1 MEKAKRSTSKRG
13 SIAVKISLI
22 VISILVVSNLLSMI
36 LIVNS
41 SRKQIRT
48 TVQNSMMS
56 LAETSAKLVSAEM
69 DAQGDTGL
77 SYEDYSK
84 ILEDTKLDGVASSYV
99 YVVQA
104 DGTILYH
111 PTKDKVGKSVENSV
125 VKGLVEQIGKG
136 SQPQNAVTEY
146 DFNGVTKYA
155 AYVIL
160 DNNDIV
166 VVSADESDAL
176 AGINRIT
183 QIAGF
188 ILVGIIVLGSI
199 LAFLFSKSFA
209 KPLIALS
216 NTIKQI
222 AGGDL
227 NADFSQIRKSND
239 EIGLITDEMQT
250 MTDSLR
256 SIVDKIRAAGT
267 VMAQNSSEL
276 NDTSN
281 QTLAANSE
289 ISKAVQ
295 DVAEGST
302 NMAGSISDIN
312 DNLGTM
318 TTEAQGIDSSIN
330 DIKQQTNAVQTSS
343 HTMSEKMHHMRE
355 SSEKMDEGIA
365 TISDRIQK
373 VNAVVD
379 KVSDIISVIEDIS
392 GQTNLLSLN
401 ASIEA
406 ARAGEAGKGFAVV
419 AEEIRVLSDNTSNEL
434 GNIKNIISELI
445 QECNECVSASNEIV
459 SDNNA
464 QREEIYAV
472 LEEFKSLDT
481 QIDKTAAKAEEIQ
494 TQMDQMVQ
502 LNANIMQSST
512 GLADVSAANASAT
525 QEMTANIE
533 ELNAMMHG
541 VTNMA
546 EQMHSQSDDLNV
558 ALKYF
563 Q

>member
-1 MEKAKRSTSKRG
+1 MEKKTLAKTKRG
-13 SIAVKISLI
+13 SIAFKISFI
-22 VISILVVSNLLSMI
+22 VIVILIVSNLLSMI

-41 SRKQIRT
+41 SRKQIRSA
-48 TVQNSMMS
+48 VQNSMMS

-69 DAQGDTGL
+69 DIQGDTSL
-77 SYEDYSK
+77 SYEDYAA
-84 ILEDTKLDGVASSYV
+84 ILGDTKLEGVGSSYV

-104 DGTILYH
+104 DGTMLYH

-125 VKGLVEQIGKG
+125 VKGLVEQIGQG
-136 SQPQNAVTEY
+136 SHPANAITEY

-155 AYVIL
+155 GYVIL

-176 AGINRIT
+176 AGIDRIT
-183 QIAGF
+183 RISGF
-188 ILVGIIVLGSI
+188 ILVGIIVIGSI
-199 LAFLFSKSFA
+199 IAFLFSRSFA
-209 KPLIALS
+209 RPLITLS
-216 NTIKQI
+216 GTIEQI
-222 AGGDL
+222 AAGDL

-250 MTDSLR
+250 MTASLR
-256 SIVDKIRAAGT
+256 GIVDNIRAAGD
-267 VMAQNSSEL
+267 VMAHNSSEL

-281 QTLAANSE
+281 QTLAANGE

-312 DNLGTM
+312 DNLSTM
-318 TTEAQGIDSSIN
+318 TTEAQGIDSSVN

-343 HTMSEKMHHMRE
+343 HTMSEKMRHMQE
-355 SSEKMDEGIA
+355 SSEKMDEGIS

-419 AEEIRVLSDNTSNEL
+419 AEEIRVLSDNTNNEL
-434 GNIKNIISELI
+434 GNIKNIIAQLV
-445 QECNECVSASNEIV
+445 QECNECVNASNEIV

-464 QREEIYAV
+464 QKEEIYSV
-472 LEEFKSLDT
+472 LEEFKSLDA

-502 LNANIMQSST
+502 LNTNIMQSST
-512 GLADVSAANASAT
+512 GLADVSAANAAAT

-546 EQMHSQSDDLNV
+546 EQMHAQSENLNA
-558 ALKYF
+558 ALGYF
-563 Q
+563 R

>member
-1 MEKAKRSTSKRG
+1 MEKAKQSTSKRG

-22 VISILVVSNLLSMI
+22 VISILVVSNLLSMV
-36 LIVNS
+36 LIVSN

-69 DAQGDTGL
+69 DIQGDTGL

-84 ILEDTKLDGVASSYV
+84 ILEDTKLDGVESSYV

-104 DGTILYH
+104 DGTMLYH

-125 VKGLVEQIGKG
+125 VKGLVEQIGNG
-136 SQPQNAVTEY
+136 SHPQNAVTEY

-155 AYVIL
+155 SYVIL

-183 QIAGF
+183 QISGF

-209 KPLIALS
+209 KPLITLS

-227 NADFSQIRKSND
+227 NADFSKIRKSND

-256 SIVDKIRAAGT
+256 SIVDKIRAAGA

-281 QTLAANSE
+281 QTLAANGE

-445 QECNECVSASNEIV
+445 QECNECVNASNEIV

-464 QREEIYAV
+464 QKEEIYAV

-481 QIDKTAAKAEEIQ
+481 QINKTAAKAEEIQ

-502 LNANIMQSST
+502 LNSNITQNST
-512 GLADVSAANASAT
+512 DLADVSAANAAAT

-541 VTNMA
+541 VANMA
-546 EQMHSQSDDLNV
+546 EQMNSQSDDLNT

>member
-1 MEKAKRSTSKRG
+1 MEKAKQSTLKRG

-22 VISILVVSNLLSMI
+22 VISILVVSNLLSMV
-36 LIVNS
+36 LIVSN

-69 DAQGDTGL
+69 DIQGDTGL

-84 ILEDTKLDGVASSYV
+84 ILEDTKLDGVESSYV

-104 DGTILYH
+104 DGTMLYH

-136 SQPQNAVTEY
+136 SHPQNAVTEY

-188 ILVGIIVLGSI
+188 ILVGIIVFGSI
-199 LAFLFSKSFA
+199 LTFLFSKSFA

-216 NTIKQI
+216 NTIQQI

-250 MTDSLR
+250 MTESLR
-256 SIVDKIRAAGT
+256 SIVDKIRAAGA

-281 QTLAANSE
+281 QTLAANGE

-330 DIKQQTNAVQTSS
+330 DIKQQTSTVQTSS

-464 QREEIYAV
+464 QKEEIYAV

-512 GLADVSAANASAT
+512 GLADVSAANAAAT

-541 VTNMA
+541 VANMA
-546 EQMHSQSDDLNV
+546 EQMNSQSDDLNI

>member
-1 MEKAKRSTSKRG
+1 MEKAKQSTSKRG
-13 SIAVKISLI
+13 SIAIKISLI
-22 VISILVVSNLLSMI
+22 VISILVVSNLLSMV
-36 LIVNS
+36 LIVSN

-56 LAETSAKLVSAEM
+56 LAETSANLVSTEM
-69 DAQGDTGL
+69 DTQGDTGL

-84 ILEDTKLDGVASSYV
+84 ILEDTKLDGVESSYV

-104 DGTILYH
+104 DGTMLYH

-136 SQPQNAVTEY
+136 THPQNAVTEY

-188 ILVGIIVLGSI
+188 ILVGIIVFGSI
-199 LAFLFSKSFA
+199 LTFLFSKSFA

-216 NTIKQI
+216 NTIQQI

-250 MTDSLR
+250 MTESLR
-256 SIVDKIRAAGT
+256 SIVDKIRAAGA

-281 QTLAANSE
+281 QTLAANGE

-330 DIKQQTNAVQTSS
+330 DIKQQTSTVQTSS

-464 QREEIYAV
+464 QKEEIYAV

-512 GLADVSAANASAT
+512 GLADVSAANAAAT

-541 VTNMA
+541 VANMA
-546 EQMHSQSDDLNV
+546 EQMNSQSDDLNI